1 MMITCRTPPIAAG
14 IALWSLLALTGCG
27 ESRMPDH
34 TQVPGV
40 VVAHSPA
47 SSGVY
52 LGSPALA
59 VLPGGEYV
67 VSLDY
72 FGPKTEM
79 NTNSIYRS
87 SDQGSSWTKLTEITG
102 QFWSSLFVLDS
113 ALYVM
118 GTSRRYGS
126 IVIRR
131 SDDGGET
138 WTAPTDASTGLV
150 RADSMYHCAAVP
162 VVRLGGR
169 LWRAFER
176 QTGEWPSGFQAFVLS
191 APLGADLLHAESWT
205 ATNSVSWGGWDPYKG
220 WLEGNV
226 VVTPG
231 GTLVNILRVHDR
243 VRGGKAAIMSI
254 SEDGTS
260 LEFDPARGFID
271 FPGGCKKFTIRPDA
285 ASRRYWSLTN
295 WVHPDDEGGDV
306 ERTRNTLTLIS
317 SPDLWRWNLRS
328 LLLRSPDSRTTG
340 FQYVDWL
347 IEGEDLIAV
356 SRTAHDDGLGG
367 AHNSHDANYITFHRI
382 EGFRLRE
389 DLEPT
394 VRKPVQSRD
403 LRPAP

>member
-1 MMITCRTPPIAAG
+1 MITCRTPPIAAG
-14 IALWSLLALTGCG
+14 LTLCALLALAGCG

-34 TQVPGV
+34 RQVPGV
-40 VVAHSPA
+40 VIAHSPA

-52 LGSPALA
+52 LGSPAVA

-67 VSLDY
+67 ASLDY
-72 FGPKTEM
+72 FGPETEM

-87 SDQGSSWTKLTEITG
+87 SDYGVSWKKLTKISG
-102 QFWSSLFVLDS
+102 QFWSSLFVRDS
-113 ALYVM
+113 ALYVI
-118 GTSRRYGS
+118 GTNRRYGN

-138 WTAPTDASTGLV
+138 WTVATDASTGLL
-150 RADSMYHCAAVP
+150 RGDSMYHCAPVP
-162 VVRLGGR
+162 VVRHGGR

-205 ATNSVSWGGWDPYKG
+205 ATNTVSWGGWEPYKG

-226 VVTPG
+226 VVTPE
-231 GTLVNILRVHDR
+231 GTLVNILRVHDP
-243 VRGGKAAIMSI
+243 VRGGKAAIMTI

-260 LEFDPARGFID
+260 LEFDPERGFID
-271 FPGGCKKFTIRPDA
+271 FPGGCKKFTIRHDA
-285 ASRRYWSLTN
+285 ASSCYWSLTN

-306 ERTRNTLTLIS
+306 ERTRNTQALIS
-317 SPDLWRWNLRS
+317 SRDLRSWSLRS
-328 LLLRSPDSRTTG
+328 LLLRSPDARTTG

-389 DLEPT
+389 DLVTRGSPLT
-394 VRKPVQSRD
+394 GTTHDRVPD
-403 LRPAP
+403 